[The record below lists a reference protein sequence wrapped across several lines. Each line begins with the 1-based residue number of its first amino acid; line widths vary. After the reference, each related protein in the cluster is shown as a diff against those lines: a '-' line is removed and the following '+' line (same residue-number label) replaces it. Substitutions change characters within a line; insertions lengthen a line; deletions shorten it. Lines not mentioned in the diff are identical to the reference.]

1 MKILVIDDSRFVRLS
16 IERVLREAGYQTIS
30 VGDGE
35 QGLQA
40 AVQELP
46 DLILLDVML
55 PGLPGTSIL
64 GSLKHNPLTAGI
76 PIIVLSDLSR
86 LDRARLQ
93 NEGAEGFLA
102 KSYLNLNGNCELL
115 IILIKKTLKK
125 AKESIQVPA

>member
-1 MKILVIDDSRFVRLS
+1 MKILVIDDSRFVQLA
-16 IERVLREAGYQTIS
+16 IERALREAGYHTIAAA
-30 VGDGE
+30 DGE
-35 QGLQA
+35 QGLHA
-40 AVQELP
+40 AVQESP

-76 PIIVLSDLSR
+76 PVIVLSGLSR

-93 NEGAEGFLA
+93 SEGAEGFLA
-102 KSYLNLNGNCELL
+102 KSYLDLDGNCELL
-115 IILIKKTLKK
+115 LMLIEKTLKK